1 MEGSAQWRETW
12 GPREVSSSSR
22 AGGVRG
28 WGRGL
33 GGIYRPWSVKS
44 QLSYTSHGIK
54 RSPIYNTENF
64 KLMDRP

>member
-1 MEGSAQWRETW
+1 MEVAWVEGSAQWRETW

-33 GGIYRPWSVKS
+33 GEIYRPWSVKS
-44 QLSYTSHGIK
+44 QLNYMSH
-54 RSPIYNTENF
+54 
-64 KLMDRP
+64 